1 MATET
6 IFFNQV
12 FDKKRL
18 KVLIGWVLK
27 EFGEKQALRV
37 VEELKKIGFS
47 NATQAGLSIG
57 LNDLSTPIQKIS
69 LISKA
74 EYTMSICDQD
84 FNAGRI
90 TATERSQRIVDTWHR
105 VSETLR
111 KQVVDHFSTYDQL
124 NPVYIMALSGARGN
138 FSQVRQLVGM
148 RGLMADPQGQIIS
161 FPIRSN
167 LREGLTLTEYFI
179 SCSGA
184 RKGLVDTA
192 LRTADTGYLTR
203 RLVDV
208 AHHIVIKKVNCNTD
222 KGLLV
227 RALKSENK
235 LLLSLCDR
243 LVGRV
248 LAQDIEYLVN
258 NTKNAKLDNKSLE
271 INKKHLLAQKNQEI
285 CPTLASE
292 IQKVKD
298 QVFIRSP
305 LTCALPH
312 SVCQL
317 CYGWSL
323 SQGKLVSL
331 GDAVGVIAAQSIG
344 EPGTQLTMR
353 TFHTGGVFSGD
364 LLHEIR
370 APHSGRI
377 EFSKAF
383 QGLMIRTTDGQIAFL
398 TKTPGEI
405 ILENNKITE
414 QTVFTGLN
422 KALSGKKGTTK
433 NGEMMD
439 TQAYTTWWSHNTIW
453 PPFYV
458 AKDENVGAML
468 YQRDALIASVPK
480 VLSLKKLT
488 IIRGLIAR
496 YMFDKKYMAFL
507 PDTPHEVCANKNLPI
522 KLAINMGG
530 IQRKNILVGKVD
542 AITGFYKQDQI
553 TLLNKII
560 RSCLLYASNQMIQTN
575 SGSIDARKQVNKQT
589 RLQFQ
594 ALSLLFVRQSEY
606 VRKNQLLAQISLFG
620 EEGNQPIK
628 TRQTIFAE
636 LSGKVFET
644 QGAVNSETD
653 ISQYEN
659 VDALKAHAYDSIQPE
674 KSAKLG
680 IFHILATQIGATFD
694 FNSFPLAFYE
704 PTSIQKIPNL
714 DLLNQ
719 PKLSVNNK
727 VVRDLLAAESRDIKR
742 NVDKGGLRFA
752 FGRVQSLKQNRVL
765 TRYGVSGIYEHSKK
779 QTRPERDWIES
790 SKLALPELQGETIST
805 LTTKSLQ
812 LKCAHNPY
820 TAQFFSSTQN
830 KNVVASL
837 VKKRLYKVK
846 KLKSLAQTTLYPR
859 LIGTRRERD
868 PRYPPLTPTSG
879 GSERDPHEMAGN
891 SGIPQS
897 FINKPY
903 GSSIPDTQY
912 QVRTRECKNTDDLY
926 LRTIAQEGD
935 LVDSSYKNCFSSSF
949 LSL

>member
-1 MATET
+1 MTRET

-18 KVLIGWVLK
+18 KVLIGWVLE

-57 LNDLSTPIQKIS
+57 VADLSTPIQKAS
-69 LISKA
+69 LMLKA
-74 EYTMSICDQD
+74 EYTMTICDVD

-208 AHHIVIKKVNCNTD
+208 AHHIVIKKVDCNTNR
-222 KGLLV
+222 GLLV

-235 LLLSLCDR
+235 TLLSLRDR
-243 LVGRV
+243 LIGRV
-248 LAQDIEYLVN
+248 LAQDIEYVVKTHN
-258 NTKNAKLDNKSLE
+258 
-271 INKKHLLAQKNQEI
+271 HLLANKNQEI
-285 CPTLASE
+285 CPTLASQ
-292 IQKVKD
+292 IQEVKD

-323 SQGKLVSL
+323 SQGRLVSL
-331 GDAVGVIAAQSIG
+331 GEAVGVIAAQSIG

-377 EFSKAF
+377 EFPKAY
-383 QGLMIRTTDGQIAFL
+383 QGLMIRTTDGQIAFI
-398 TKTPGEI
+398 TKTPGEV
-405 ILENNKITE
+405 ILQENNIYDQAITAPIV
-414 QTVFTGLN
+414 QP
-422 KALSGKKGTTK
+422 
-433 NGEMMD
+433 
-439 TQAYTTWWSHNTIW
+439 SH
-453 PPFYV
+453 
-458 AKDENVGAML
+458 
-468 YQRDALIASVPK
+468 
-480 VLSLKKLT
+480 
-488 IIRGLIAR
+488 
-496 YMFDKKYMAFL
+496 
-507 PDTPHEVCANKNLPI
+507 KNLDP
-522 KLAINMGG
+522 
-530 IQRKNILVGKVD
+530 GK
-542 AITGFYKQDQI
+542 
-553 TLLNKII
+553 
-560 RSCLLYASNQMIQTN
+560 ASD
-575 SGSIDARKQVNKQT
+575 SRGVKKQT
-589 RLQFQ
+589 CLQFQ

-644 QGAVNSETD
+644 QGAVNNKRFIKNIKKLNPSSETD
-653 ISQYEN
+653 ISESEI
-659 VDALKAHAYDSIQPE
+659 VEALKARAYDSIQPE
-674 KSAKLG
+674 KSTKLG
-680 IFHILATQIGATFD
+680 FFNVLATQIGATF
-694 FNSFPLAFYE
+694 NSSQFPFQEYNSIPTISHLGVIDQYE
-704 PTSIQKIPNL
+704 MSE
-714 DLLNQ
+714 
-719 PKLSVNNK
+719 NNK
-727 VVRDLLAAESRDIKR
+727 VVPRFSEAQRTDTKR
-742 NVDKGGLRFA
+742 SLNTGTPNFA
-752 FGRVQSLKQNRVL
+752 FGQAKSSEQKNSQIDKSEDISTFSKSLNLSKRPFGIEPLRLHLSESQSQPLSRRVL
-765 TRYGVSGIYEHSKK
+765 TLHTRGSDKIRRG
-779 QTRPERDWIES
+779 QTN
-790 SKLALPELQGETIST
+790 ST
-805 LTTKSLQ
+805 FKMRSLQ
-812 LKCAHNPY
+812 LKCSYNPY
-820 TAQFFSSTQN
+820 TTQFFSSTKN
-830 KNVVASL
+830 KNLVASL
-837 VKKRLYKVK
+837 VKKRIHAVNRC
-846 KLKSLAQTTLYPR
+846 KSLPEITPYQK
-859 LIGTRRERD
+859 
-868 PRYPPLTPTSG
+868 LTESVK
-879 GSERDPHEMAGN
+879 
-891 SGIPQS
+891 
-897 FINKPY
+897 NKLHT
-903 GSSIPDTQY
+903 G
-912 QVRTRECKNTDDLY
+912 DLY

-935 LVDSSYKNCFSSSF
+935 LVDSNYSAILNN
-949 LSL
+949 